1 MQDNCPLVSNP
12 DQLDSDQDGADK
24 KGDACDN
31 CPTIPNLDQ
40 HDTDNDGIGDACD
53 SDIDNDGM
61 YDMVTRPLGVVMS
74 KRKIDFKLFKRVSGT
89 LTAKHIPEIL
99 NFSSGTPPGYVFP
112 RKFEIRLKARPAQ
125 TSQIGRRR
133 HCTTA
138 ANKQRNRNRNEND
151 KLLFVLRLVRI
162 FRLVYTLVKFKFG

>member
-53 SDIDNDGM
+53 SDIDNDGKNK
-61 YDMVTRPLGVVMS
+61 YFANGRNYFNLAIS
-74 KRKIDFKLFKRVSGT
+74 
-89 LTAKHIPEIL
+89 
-99 NFSSGTPPGYVFP
+99 FS
-112 RKFEIRLKARPAQ
+112 
-125 TSQIGRRR
+125 
-133 HCTTA
+133 
-138 ANKQRNRNRNEND
+138 
-151 KLLFVLRLVRI
+151 LLS
-162 FRLVYTLVKFKFG
+162 